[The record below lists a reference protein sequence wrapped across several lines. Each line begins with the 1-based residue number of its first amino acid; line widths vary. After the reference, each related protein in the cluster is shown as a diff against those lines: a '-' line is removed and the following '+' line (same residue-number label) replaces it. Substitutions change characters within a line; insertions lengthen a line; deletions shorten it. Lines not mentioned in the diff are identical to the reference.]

1 MSELVWIMYFADLA
15 QSMKIGFVFLA
26 IMSGCAIPIL
36 FIEYGV
42 NKNLTLIVI
51 IFLLSSIASIAI
63 PSKEVIY
70 AYAGSKAIES
80 QLEQANINGTI
91 QNDIYLLIRKK
102 IKDELV
108 EVEGEK

>member
-15 QSMKIGFVFLA
+15 HSIKIAFVFLV
-26 IMSGCAIPIL
+26 IVSGCTIPPL
-36 FIEYGV
+36 FFEYGV
-42 NKNLTLIVI
+42 NKNFTLIVI
-51 IFLLSSIASIAI
+51 VFLLSSIASIAI

-70 AYAGSKAIES
+70 AYAGSKVIES